1 MGTDLHEPLGKT
13 RNKEHKKRIS
23 GPVSFVKAVSIVFVL
38 SVVGLSFYASFGSK
52 GLKTSNEPKP
62 PENSSSTADSIAPSG
77 SDNKKLTDKD
87 KNKPSVPN
95 VVANSGARVETT
107 TTDDGSVI
115 TKYSPKDRADNGPV
129 VVNTDAGRTS
139 DPRFAGQPNENLL
152 EDSDVGRLPIIGPD
166 GTRPFNYYAR
176 PWSGARGTRIAI
188 VVGGLGLSQTGTQ
201 DAIKKLPEEITLA
214 FASSGNSLARWMQE
228 ARQNGHE
235 ILLQVPFEPF
245 DYPQTDPGPGSLLT
259 NLKPAQNMALLH
271 RAMAQFTN
279 YTGIMNF
286 MGGRFLST
294 PDAMDPIM
302 RDIAQRGLMFLD
314 DGSSSQS
321 LTDKYA
327 KAMEM
332 PHAFADLQLDTE
344 IDKEKILK
352 KLDDLE
358 RIADRKGSAI
368 GIASGFD
375 ESLEAIK
382 EWSDEAGKRGIE
394 IVGVSA
400 LADDPKHQN

>member
-1 MGTDLHEPLGKT
+1 VGTDLNEPLGKA
-13 RNKEHKKRIS
+13 RNQGKKKQDSRS
-23 GPVSFVKAVSIVFVL
+23 VSFVQVVSVVFVV
-38 SVVGLSFYASFGSK
+38 SVVGLSLYASLGSK
-52 GLKTSNEPKP
+52 GLKTSDEPKP
-62 PENSSSTADSIAPSG
+62 SENTAEQADPTANGNPDS
-77 SDNKKLTDKD
+77 KKLTDKD
-87 KNKPSVPN
+87 KNKPSIPN
-95 VVANSGARVETT
+95 VVANSGAKVETT

-115 TKYSPKDRADNGPV
+115 TKYSPKDRTDNGPV
-129 VVNTDAGRTS
+129 VLTTDAGRAG
-139 DPRFAGQPNENLL
+139 DPRFAGQPNESLL

-166 GTRPFNYYAR
+166 GTRPFDYYAR

-201 DAIKKLPEEITLA
+201 DAIRKLPEEITLA
-214 FASSGNSLARWMQE
+214 FAASGNSLARWMQE

-259 NLKPAQNMALLH
+259 NLKPSQNMALLH

-302 RDIAQRGLMFLD
+302 RDIADRGLMFLD

-332 PHAFADLQLDTE
+332 PHAFADLQLDSE
-344 IDKEKILK
+344 IDKEKILR

-375 ESLEAIK
+375 EKS
-382 EWSDEAGKRGIE
+382 
-394 IVGVSA
+394 
-400 LADDPKHQN
+400 

>member
-1 MGTDLHEPLGKT
+1 MLL
-13 RNKEHKKRIS
+13 
-23 GPVSFVKAVSIVFVL
+23 VFCI
-38 SVVGLSFYASFGSK
+38 VGLSVYSSLGSK
-52 GLKTSNEPKP
+52 GLKTSVEPKQP
-62 PENSSSTADSIAPSG
+62 DKVEAVADATVANDPKT
-77 SDNKKLTDKD
+77 KKTSAKD
-87 KNKPSVPN
+87 KNKSSVPD
-95 VVANSGARVETT
+95 VLANSGARVESTM
-107 TTDDGSVI
+107 TDDGSVV
-115 TKYSPKDRADNGPV
+115 TKYSPKARDEKGPV
-129 VVNTDAGRTS
+129 VLNPDAGRS
-139 DPRFAGQPNENLL
+139 VDPRFAGQPNESLL
-152 EDSDVGRLPIIGPD
+152 EDSDVGRLPTIGPD
-166 GTRPFNYYAR
+166 GTRPFDYYSR

-214 FASSGNSLARWMQE
+214 FAASGNSLARWMHE

-235 ILLQVPFEPF
+235 VLLQVPFEPF
-245 DYPQTDPGPGSLLT
+245 DYPQTDPGPGTLLT
-259 NLKPAQNMALLH
+259 NLKPAQNLALLH

-279 YTGIMNF
+279 YTGIVNF
-286 MGGRFLST
+286 MGGRFLSN

-302 RDIAQRGLMFLD
+302 RDIAERGLMFLD

-332 PHAFADLQLDTE
+332 PHAFADLQLDSE
-344 IDKEKILK
+344 IDKEKILR

-358 RIADRKGSAI
+358 RIADRKGTAI

-394 IVGVSA
+394 IVGVSV
-400 LADDPKHQN
+400 LADDPKHHN